1 MIQLVRVSGV
11 ALVLVG
17 ILVQARRFEL
27 LPQVPPGAGY
37 VLILV
42 GLAAAFLAPLALA
55 RRWRSR

>member
-1 MIQLVRVSGV
+1 MSGV

-17 ILVQARRFEL
+17 ILVQAGSFEL